1 MSQQSYLQV
10 LGLSRDANSDAV
22 SRAYKKR
29 LTDAR
34 GNDTEKAKIENA
46 HSIIM
51 MSQLSARMKVGPLSL
66 LEGKWY

>member
-51 MSQLSARMKVGPLSL
+51 MSQLSARMKAGPLPL
-66 LEGKWY
+66 H